1 MKLKQLKLAYFKNYH
16 EQSAAFHDKFNLILG
31 LNGMGKSN
39 LLDAVHYCCLGKSYF
54 SAIDKNVVNH
64 DAEFFRL
71 EANFTDLDQSSL
83 KFVAK
88 VIPGNSKHLEL
99 NNKELKKLSDY
110 IGRIPCVIIAPKD
123 VQALLDAAEERR
135 TFVDATIS
143 QYDKYYLLALG
154 LYQKLLKRRN
164 ALLKAFVEKSFFD
177 KTLMETID
185 EKMVEPASYIFES
198 RKEFLNEFG
207 SYFTAAYQLI
217 CDKNETCTFEY
228 KSALHYKD
236 IMSLFAENLE
246 RDKIVGR
253 TTAGIHKDDLELFIG
268 NYALKPFASQGQIKS
283 FIISMKL
290 AQYNILRTK
299 TNKLPILLLDDL
311 LDKLDSNRVFSLL
324 SLLSGENYG
333 QVFIT
338 DTSVD
343 QLPSLLAKLKKDFKL
358 FRIEKGNILIES
370 SHDNYSNN

>member
-1 MKLKQLKLAYFKNYH
+1 M
-16 EQSAAFHDKFNLILG
+16 
-31 LNGMGKSN
+31 
-39 LLDAVHYCCLGKSYF
+39 GKSYF
-54 SAIDKNVVNH
+54 STIDKNVVNH

-71 EANFTDLDQSSL
+71 EANFTDIDHAGL

-88 VIPGNSKHLEL
+88 VIPGNSKDLEL
-99 NNKELKKLSDY
+99 NNKELKRLSDY
-110 IGRIPCVIIAPKD
+110 IGKIPCVIIAPKD

-135 TFVDATIS
+135 AFVDATIS
-143 QYDKYYLLALG
+143 QYDKNYLLALG

-164 ALLKAFVEKSFFD
+164 ALLKAFVEKRFFD

-185 EKMVEPASYIFES
+185 EKMVEPTNYIFKS

-207 SYFTAAYQLI
+207 SYFTTTYQLI
-217 CDKNETCTFEY
+217 CNKNETCTFQY
-228 KSALHYKD
+228 KSSLLNKD
-236 IMSLFAENLE
+236 ILSIFAENLE
-246 RDKIVGR
+246 RDKLLGR

-268 NYALKPFASQGQIKS
+268 EYALKTFASQGQIKS

-311 LDKLDSNRVFSLL
+311 FDKLDSNRVFSLL
-324 SLLSGENYG
+324 SLLSGDNYG

-338 DTSVD
+338 DTGVD
-343 QLPSLLAKLKKDFKL
+343 QLPSLLAELKRDFKS
-358 FRIEKGNILIES
+358 FKIEKGNILNELT
-370 SHDNYSNN
+370 HNYYSNK